1 MHFDRARVLLTLIAL
16 GLSTGFG
23 ALDAGAQR
31 PRSSRPAAPKQDR
44 PATNKG
50 NWHGTW
56 TYVNR
61 DGRTAMWIDTS
72 KDEIRVKVQYQG
84 ISVPEGFVTDW
95 DGSATYI
102 FAGEPG
108 TFEIKIT
115 EATENRIRGTWFWD
129 VQFESIG
136 RSERGVFT
144 LYRVGDGRQ
153 LVIDF
158 SEFEQVLRK
167 GEKIS
172 RHDSP
177 AAWGFKKVSKRIVLW
192 DEVF

>member
-1 MHFDRARVLLTLIAL
+1 MRFDRARVLLTLVAL
-16 GLSTGFG
+16 GLSTGLG
-23 ALDAGAQR
+23 ALDAMAQR
-31 PRSSRPAAPKQDR
+31 PTSPPPAGQERER
-44 PATNKG
+44 PATDKG
-50 NWHGTW
+50 RWHGTW
-56 TYVNR
+56 TYVHR

-72 KDEIRVKVQYQG
+72 GDEVRVKVQYQG
-84 ISVPEGFVTDW
+84 LSIPEGFVTDW

-108 TFEIKIT
+108 TFEMKIT
-115 EATENRIRGTWFWD
+115 EASDSRIHGTWFWD
-129 VQFESIG
+129 VQFETVG

-153 LVIDF
+153 LVVDF
-158 SEFEQVLRK
+158 SEFQKVLRK

-172 RHDSP
+172 RYDGGAS
-177 AAWGFKKVSKRIVLW
+177 WDFKKISKRIVLW